1 MCSLTLAQWELLML
15 IRSLVLILTAVLASA
30 AFADQPQTIRVI
42 PKTYVSP
49 GASGSVSGSSSYE
62 QHNLYGGQRLPQGT
76 VRQESRYG
84 SQSVETRG
92 GIRQSIEYPG
102 GLIIERQPGSGS
114 YQQQRSR

>member
-1 MCSLTLAQWELLML
+1 MRM
-15 IRSLVLILTAVLASA
+15 RSLVLILASSLAASA
-30 AFADQPQTIRVI
+30 LADQSQTIRVI
-42 PKTYVSP
+42 PKSYVSP
-49 GASGSVSGSSSYE
+49 GASGSVSGSSSYQ
-62 QHNLYGGQRLPQGT
+62 QHNLYGGQRLPQGA

-84 SQSVETRG
+84 SQSVESRG

>member
-1 MCSLTLAQWELLML
+1 ML
-15 IRSLVLILTAVLASA
+15 IRSILIMLAVSVAAA

-62 QHNLYGGQRLPQGT
+62 QHNLYGGQRLPQGS

-84 SQSVETRG
+84 SQSSETRG

-102 GLIIERQPGSGS
+102 GLIIDRQPGSGS

>member
-1 MCSLTLAQWELLML
+1 ML
-15 IRSLVLILTAVLASA
+15 IRSILMMLAASVDAA

-62 QHNLYGGQRLPQGT
+62 QHKLYGGQRLPQGSM
-76 VRQESRYG
+76 RQESRYG
-84 SQSVETRG
+84 SQSIETRG
-92 GIRQSIEYPG
+92 GIRQSTEYPG